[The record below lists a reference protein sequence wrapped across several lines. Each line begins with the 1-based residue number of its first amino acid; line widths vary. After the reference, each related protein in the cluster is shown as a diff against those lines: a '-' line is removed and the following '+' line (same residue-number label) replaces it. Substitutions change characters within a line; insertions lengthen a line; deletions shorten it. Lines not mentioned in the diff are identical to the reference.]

1 MAEYNEN
8 IRRAVENFDRT
19 IKKAGFSLDTQSK
32 ILSLSMSLEY
42 QVEMGDYPPTSVIR
56 HLQAAIRSWIETYG
70 HDQKK
75 LLASLNKCIDIVLKE
90 IGSAEQK
97 D

>member
-8 IRRAVENFDRT
+8 IGRAVEKFNRT

-42 QVEMGDYPPTSVIR
+42 QVEMGNYPPTSVIR
-56 HLQAAIRSWIETYG
+56 HLQAAMRSWIETYG

-75 LLASLNKCIDIVLKE
+75 LLLDGLVFCNLLKFQE
-90 IGSAEQK
+90 VKNSTL
-97 D
+97 

>member
-1 MAEYNEN
+1 MAGYNEN
-8 IRRAVENFDRT
+8 IRKALENFNRT
-19 IKKAGFSLDTQSK
+19 IKKAGFSFDTQRK

-42 QVEMGDYPPTSVIR
+42 QVEMGDYPPASVIR
-56 HLQAAIRSWIETYG
+56 HLQAAILAWIETYE

-75 LLASLNKCIDIVLKE
+75 LLASLNKCIVIVLKE
-90 IGSAEQK
+90 IGYN